1 MNPTKFYERTKLL
14 NEILIEINKVE
25 SNYSYELN
33 QLNITLAKTIEN
45 HNRVINHRLSFDNS
59 HKGINR
65 VKTLKNKEN
74 KEIRENRYSLQID
87 NISGKKSLIHKEDNP
102 LIDKLISE
110 DLQNLVNFYRI
121 KQKLISKQVSN
132 LGVILYKFSSSQKK
146 IEPEVFEEMEKNKQD
161 FEINYLKLMKVKKTY
176 FKKMCEFEIYL
187 HEKEKDSKLYETF
200 EISNKA
206 NIGKINEN
214 NIINNKIDNQENN
227 NNEIL
232 YEKEMIDELILLRQ
246 NYKKYLLRLTGKQ
259 KEYIDKINGIS
270 SDIRRFNIDE
280 NNLLYDIL
288 KSFDDNFSEIL
299 KELNNYCLLYE
310 HNKKLIKNMNLE
322 LQNNLMFSSKIFNNY
337 EFEEYVPKFKDIKD
351 PMDLLVI
358 EKMNK
363 LIGFEFEKLKSNNNK
378 EADENIN
385 YQNIDDNLLFILL
398 MNKFLGEEVS
408 LNQKEKKLMI
418 NLFNKAQFIQEFLLR
433 LNKVR
438 MNLQLFNKK
447 ENFDFVL
454 ECFNYIFSK
463 ISITN
468 EKNHELFNI
477 IMILSETFF
486 IIEED
491 KKIFLV
497 NKMNI
502 PQEIKESDFWIKYL
516 EYEINLEAKKPQNK
530 TGSRYKYI
538 VIISNTTHL
547 KEFSVPKEKTVE
559 IIEYFKNKYKFSD
572 DEYNLIKGQLNL

>member
-187 HEKEKDSKLYETF
+187 HEKEKDSKLYETS

-214 NIINNKIDNQENN
+214 NIYNNKIDNQENN

-232 YEKEMIDELILLRQ
+232 SEKEMIDELILLRQ

-322 LQNNLMFSSKIFNNY
+322 LQNNLMFSSRIFNNY

-351 PMDLLVI
+351 PVDLLVI

>member
-214 NIINNKIDNQENN
+214 NINNNKIDNQENN

-232 YEKEMIDELILLRQ
+232 SEKEMIDELILLRQ

-288 KSFDDNFSEIL
+288 KSFDDNCSEIL

-378 EADENIN
+378 EKDENIN

>member
-1 MNPTKFYERTKLL
+1 
-14 NEILIEINKVE
+14 
-25 SNYSYELN
+25 
-33 QLNITLAKTIEN
+33 
-45 HNRVINHRLSFDNS
+45 
-59 HKGINR
+59 
-65 VKTLKNKEN
+65 
-74 KEIRENRYSLQID
+74 
-87 NISGKKSLIHKEDNP
+87 
-102 LIDKLISE
+102 
-110 DLQNLVNFYRI
+110 
-121 KQKLISKQVSN
+121 
-132 LGVILYKFSSSQKK
+132 
-146 IEPEVFEEMEKNKQD
+146 
-161 FEINYLKLMKVKKTY
+161 
-176 FKKMCEFEIYL
+176 
-187 HEKEKDSKLYETF
+187 
-200 EISNKA
+200 
-206 NIGKINEN
+206 
-214 NIINNKIDNQENN
+214 
-227 NNEIL
+227 
-232 YEKEMIDELILLRQ
+232 
-246 NYKKYLLRLTGKQ
+246 
-259 KEYIDKINGIS
+259 
-270 SDIRRFNIDE
+270 
-280 NNLLYDIL
+280 
-288 KSFDDNFSEIL
+288 
-299 KELNNYCLLYE
+299 
-310 HNKKLIKNMNLE
+310 
-322 LQNNLMFSSKIFNNY
+322 
-337 EFEEYVPKFKDIKD
+337 
-351 PMDLLVI
+351 MDLLVI

>member
-232 YEKEMIDELILLRQ
+232 SEKEMIDELILLRQ

-322 LQNNLMFSSKIFNNY
+322 LQNNLMFSSRIFNNY

-351 PMDLLVI
+351 
-358 EKMNK
+358 
-363 LIGFEFEKLKSNNNK
+363 
-378 EADENIN
+378 
-385 YQNIDDNLLFILL
+385 
-398 MNKFLGEEVS
+398 
-408 LNQKEKKLMI
+408 
-418 NLFNKAQFIQEFLLR
+418 
-433 LNKVR
+433 
-438 MNLQLFNKK
+438 
-447 ENFDFVL
+447 
-454 ECFNYIFSK
+454 
-463 ISITN
+463 
-468 EKNHELFNI
+468 
-477 IMILSETFF
+477 
-486 IIEED
+486 
-491 KKIFLV
+491 
-497 NKMNI
+497 
-502 PQEIKESDFWIKYL
+502 
-516 EYEINLEAKKPQNK
+516 
-530 TGSRYKYI
+530 
-538 VIISNTTHL
+538 
-547 KEFSVPKEKTVE
+547 
-559 IIEYFKNKYKFSD
+559 
-572 DEYNLIKGQLNL
+572 

>member
-161 FEINYLKLMKVKKTY
+161 FEINFLKLMKVKKTY

-187 HEKEKDSKLYETF
+187 HEKEKDSKLYESS
-200 EISNKA
+200 EISNKE

-214 NIINNKIDNQENN
+214 NINNNKIDNQENN

-378 EADENIN
+378 EKDENIN

-516 EYEINLEAKKPQNK
+516 EYEIYLEAKKPQNK

-559 IIEYFKNKYKFSD
+559 IIEYFKNKYKLSD

>member
-161 FEINYLKLMKVKKTY
+161 FEINFLKLMKVKKTY

-187 HEKEKDSKLYETF
+187 HEKEKDSKLYETS

-214 NIINNKIDNQENN
+214 NINNNKIDNQENN

-232 YEKEMIDELILLRQ
+232 SEKEMIDELILLRQ

-322 LQNNLMFSSKIFNNY
+322 LQNNLMFSSRIFNNY

-516 EYEINLEAKKPQNK
+516 EYEIYLEAKKPQNK

>member
-232 YEKEMIDELILLRQ
+232 SEKEMIDELILLRQ

-398 MNKFLGEEVS
+398 MNKFLGEEIS

>member
-161 FEINYLKLMKVKKTY
+161 FEINFLKLMKVKKTY

-187 HEKEKDSKLYETF
+187 HEKEKDSKLYESS
-200 EISNKA
+200 EISNKE

-214 NIINNKIDNQENN
+214 NIYNNKIDNQENN

-378 EADENIN
+378 EKDENIN

-516 EYEINLEAKKPQNK
+516 EYEIYLEAKKPQNK

>member
-227 NNEIL
+227 KNEIL
-232 YEKEMIDELILLRQ
+232 SEKEMIDELILLRQ

-398 MNKFLGEEVS
+398 MNKFLGEEIS

>member
-187 HEKEKDSKLYETF
+187 HEKEKDSKLYETSEF
-200 EISNKA
+200 SNKA

-214 NIINNKIDNQENN
+214 NINNNKIDNQENN

-232 YEKEMIDELILLRQ
+232 SEKEMIDELILLRQ

>member
-74 KEIRENRYSLQID
+74 KEIRENRYSLQIN

-161 FEINYLKLMKVKKTY
+161 FEINFLKLMKVKKTY

-187 HEKEKDSKLYETF
+187 HEKEKDSKLYETS

-214 NIINNKIDNQENN
+214 NINNNKIDNQENN

-232 YEKEMIDELILLRQ
+232 SEKEMIDDLILLRQ

-322 LQNNLMFSSKIFNNY
+322 LQNNLMFSSRIFNNY

-491 KKIFLV
+491 KK
-497 NKMNI
+497 
-502 PQEIKESDFWIKYL
+502 
-516 EYEINLEAKKPQNK
+516 
-530 TGSRYKYI
+530 
-538 VIISNTTHL
+538 
-547 KEFSVPKEKTVE
+547 
-559 IIEYFKNKYKFSD
+559 YF
-572 DEYNLIKGQLNL
+572 

>member
-187 HEKEKDSKLYETF
+187 HEKEKDSKLCETS

-214 NIINNKIDNQENN
+214 NINNNKIDNQENN

-232 YEKEMIDELILLRQ
+232 SEKEMIDELILLRQ

-516 EYEINLEAKKPQNK
+516 EYEIYLEAKKPQNK

>member
-1 MNPTKFYERTKLL
+1 L

-187 HEKEKDSKLYETF
+187 HEKEKDSKLYESS

-214 NIINNKIDNQENN
+214 NINNNKIDNQENN

-232 YEKEMIDELILLRQ
+232 SEKEMIDELILLRQ

>member
-232 YEKEMIDELILLRQ
+232 SEKEMIDELILLRQ

-322 LQNNLMFSSKIFNNY
+322 LQNNLMFSSRIFNNY

-351 PMDLLVI
+351 PVDLLVI

>member
-1 MNPTKFYERTKLL
+1 M
-14 NEILIEINKVE
+14 
-25 SNYSYELN
+25 
-33 QLNITLAKTIEN
+33 
-45 HNRVINHRLSFDNS
+45 
-59 HKGINR
+59 
-65 VKTLKNKEN
+65 KNKEN

-87 NISGKKSLIHKEDNP
+87 NISGKKSLIYKEDNP

-161 FEINYLKLMKVKKTY
+161 FEINFLKLMKVKKTY
-176 FKKMCEFEIYL
+176 YKKMCEFVIYL
-187 HEKEKDSKLYETF
+187 HEKEKDSKLYETS

-206 NIGKINEN
+206 NIDKINEN
-214 NIINNKIDNQENN
+214 NINNNKIDNQENN

-232 YEKEMIDELILLRQ
+232 SEKEMIDELILLRQ

-322 LQNNLMFSSKIFNNY
+322 LQNNLMFSSRIFNNY

-398 MNKFLGEEVS
+398 MNKFLGEEIS

-516 EYEINLEAKKPQNK
+516 EYEIYLEAKKPQNK

>member
-146 IEPEVFEEMEKNKQD
+146 TEPEVFEEMEKNKQD

-187 HEKEKDSKLYETF
+187 HEKEKDSKLYETS

-232 YEKEMIDELILLRQ
+232 SEKEMIDELILLRQ

-438 MNLQLFNKK
+438 MNLELFNKK

>member
-232 YEKEMIDELILLRQ
+232 SEKEMIDELILLRQ

-418 NLFNKAQFIQEFLLR
+418 NLFNKAQFMQEFLLR

-516 EYEINLEAKKPQNK
+516 EYEIYLEAKKPQNK

>member
-232 YEKEMIDELILLRQ
+232 SEKEMIDELILLRQ

-322 LQNNLMFSSKIFNNY
+322 LQNNLMFSSRIFNNY

>member
-232 YEKEMIDELILLRQ
+232 SEKEMIDELILLRQ

>member
-161 FEINYLKLMKVKKTY
+161 FEINFLKLMKVKKTY

-187 HEKEKDSKLYETF
+187 HEKEKDSKLYETS

-214 NIINNKIDNQENN
+214 NINNNKIDNQENN

-232 YEKEMIDELILLRQ
+232 SEKEMIDELILLRQ

-322 LQNNLMFSSKIFNNY
+322 LQNNLMFSSRIFNNY

-378 EADENIN
+378 EGDENIN

-468 EKNHELFNI
+468 EKNHESFNI

-497 NKMNI
+497 NKINI
-502 PQEIKESDFWIKYL
+502 PKEIKESDFWIKYL

-530 TGSRYKYI
+530 TGTRYKYI

>member
-232 YEKEMIDELILLRQ
+232 SEKEMIDELILLRQ

-516 EYEINLEAKKPQNK
+516 EYEIYLEAKKPQNK

>member
-232 YEKEMIDELILLRQ
+232 SEKEMIDELILLRQ

-322 LQNNLMFSSKIFNNY
+322 LQNNLMFSSRIFNNY

-351 PMDLLVI
+351 PVDLLVI

-516 EYEINLEAKKPQNK
+516 EYEIYLEAKKPQNK

-559 IIEYFKNKYKFSD
+559 IIEHFKNKYKFSD

>member
-65 VKTLKNKEN
+65 VKTLKNKEK

-187 HEKEKDSKLYETF
+187 HEKEKDSKLYGSS

-214 NIINNKIDNQENN
+214 NINNNKIDNKENN

-232 YEKEMIDELILLRQ
+232 SEKEMIDELILLRQ

-280 NNLLYDIL
+280 NNLLFDIL

-322 LQNNLMFSSKIFNNY
+322 LQNNLMFSSRIFNNY

-351 PMDLLVI
+351 PVDLLVI

>member
-65 VKTLKNKEN
+65 VKTLKNKE
-74 KEIRENRYSLQID
+74 IRENRYSLQID

-110 DLQNLVNFYRI
+110 DLQNLVNFYSI

-214 NIINNKIDNQENN
+214 NINNNKIDNQENN

-232 YEKEMIDELILLRQ
+232 SQKEMIDELILLRQ

-322 LQNNLMFSSKIFNNY
+322 LQNNLMFSSRIFNNY

-433 LNKVR
+433 LNKAR

-468 EKNHELFNI
+468 EKNHESFNI

-497 NKMNI
+497 NKINI
-502 PQEIKESDFWIKYL
+502 PKEIKESDFWIKYL
-516 EYEINLEAKKPQNK
+516 EYEIYLEAKKPQNK

>member
-232 YEKEMIDELILLRQ
+232 SEKEMIDELLLLRQ

>member
-161 FEINYLKLMKVKKTY
+161 FEINFLKLMKVKKTY

-187 HEKEKDSKLYETF
+187 HEKEKDSKLYESS
-200 EISNKA
+200 EISNKE

-214 NIINNKIDNQENN
+214 NINNNKIDNQENN

-378 EADENIN
+378 EKDENIN

-398 MNKFLGEEVS
+398 MNKFLGEEIS

-516 EYEINLEAKKPQNK
+516 EYEIYLEAKKPQNK

-559 IIEYFKNKYKFSD
+559 IIEYFKNKYKLSD

>member
-232 YEKEMIDELILLRQ
+232 SEKEMIDDLILLRQ

>member
-146 IEPEVFEEMEKNKQD
+146 IEPEVFEDMEKNKQD

-232 YEKEMIDELILLRQ
+232 SEKEMIDELILLRQ

-322 LQNNLMFSSKIFNNY
+322 LQNNLMFSSRIFNNY

>member
-176 FKKMCEFEIYL
+176 FKKMCEFELYL

-232 YEKEMIDELILLRQ
+232 SEKEMIDELILLRQ

-322 LQNNLMFSSKIFNNY
+322 LQNNLMFSSRIFNNY

-363 LIGFEFEKLKSNNNK
+363 LIGFEFEKLKSNN
-378 EADENIN
+378 I
-385 YQNIDDNLLFILL
+385 
-398 MNKFLGEEVS
+398 
-408 LNQKEKKLMI
+408 
-418 NLFNKAQFIQEFLLR
+418 
-433 LNKVR
+433 
-438 MNLQLFNKK
+438 
-447 ENFDFVL
+447 
-454 ECFNYIFSK
+454 
-463 ISITN
+463 
-468 EKNHELFNI
+468 H
-477 IMILSETFF
+477 
-486 IIEED
+486 
-491 KKIFLV
+491 KIFYIIHKL
-497 NKMNI
+497 
-502 PQEIKESDFWIKYL
+502 Y
-516 EYEINLEAKKPQNK
+516 KK
-530 TGSRYKYI
+530 
-538 VIISNTTHL
+538 
-547 KEFSVPKEKTVE
+547 
-559 IIEYFKNKYKFSD
+559 D
-572 DEYNLIKGQLNL
+572 

>member
-187 HEKEKDSKLYETF
+187 HEKEKDSKLYETS

-214 NIINNKIDNQENN
+214 NINNNKIDNQENN

-232 YEKEMIDELILLRQ
+232 SEKEMIDELILLRQ

-322 LQNNLMFSSKIFNNY
+322 LQNNLMFSSRIFNNY

-398 MNKFLGEEVS
+398 MNKFLGDEVS

-438 MNLQLFNKK
+438 MNLELFNKK

>member
-161 FEINYLKLMKVKKTY
+161 FEINFLKLMKVKKTY

-187 HEKEKDSKLYETF
+187 HEKEKDSKLYETS

-206 NIGKINEN
+206 NIDKINEN
-214 NIINNKIDNQENN
+214 NINNNKIDNQENN

-232 YEKEMIDELILLRQ
+232 SEKEMIDELILLRQ

-351 PMDLLVI
+351 PVDLLVI

>member
-161 FEINYLKLMKVKKTY
+161 FEINFLKLMKVKKTY

-187 HEKEKDSKLYETF
+187 HEKEKDSKLYETS

-214 NIINNKIDNQENN
+214 NINNNKIDNQENN

-232 YEKEMIDELILLRQ
+232 SEKEMIDELILLRQ

-288 KSFDDNFSEIL
+288 KSFDNNFSEIL

-322 LQNNLMFSSKIFNNY
+322 LQNNLMFSSRIFNNY

>member
-227 NNEIL
+227 KNEIL
-232 YEKEMIDELILLRQ
+232 SEKEMIDELILLRQ

-322 LQNNLMFSSKIFNNY
+322 LQNNLMFSSRIFNNY

>member
-214 NIINNKIDNQENN
+214 NINNNKIDNQENN

-232 YEKEMIDELILLRQ
+232 SEKEMIDELILLRQ

-322 LQNNLMFSSKIFNNY
+322 LQNNLMFSSRIFNNY

>member
-110 DLQNLVNFYRI
+110 DLQNLENFYRI

-187 HEKEKDSKLYETF
+187 HEKEKDSKLYGSS

-214 NIINNKIDNQENN
+214 NINNNKIDNQENN

-232 YEKEMIDELILLRQ
+232 SEKEMIDELILLRQ